1 MMCEV
6 MPTINEDTP
15 MSQRGS
21 QSSGSDSDSHFE
33 QLMVNMLDERDRLL
47 DTLRETQESLS
58 LAQQRL
64 QDVIYDRDSL
74 QRQLNSA
81 LPQDIESLTGGLTG
95 SKGADPPEFAA
106 LTKELNACR
115 EQLLEKEEEISE
127 LKAERNNTRLLLE
140 HLECLVS
147 RHERSLRMTVVKR
160 QAQSPSGVS
169 SEVEVLKAL
178 KSLFEH
184 HKALDEKVR
193 ERLRVSLE
201 RVSALEEELAAANQE
216 IVALREQNVHIQRK
230 MASSEGSTE
239 SEHLEGME
247 PGQKVHEKRLSNGS
261 IDSTDETSQIVELQE
276 LLEKQNY
283 EMAQMKERLAAL
295 SSRVGEV
302 EQEAETA
309 RKDLIKTEE
318 MNTKYQRDIRE
329 AMAQKEDMEERITTL
344 EKRYLSAQRE
354 STSIHDMNDK
364 LENELANKE
373 AILRQMEEKNRQLQ
387 ERLELAEQKLQ
398 QTMRKAETLP
408 EVEAELAQRIA
419 ALTKSDPTSSTS
431 SDDYQY
437 VMEAKLQEMISIRRK
452 AEERH
457 GNIEERM
464 RHLEGQLEEKNQ
476 ELQRARQREK
486 MNEEH
491 NKRLSDT
498 VDRLLTESN
507 ERLQLHLKE
516 RMAALEE
523 KNVLIQESETF
534 RKNLEESLHDKE
546 RLAEEIEK
554 LRSELD
560 QLKMRTG
567 SLIEPTISRTHLDT
581 SAELRYSVGS
591 LVDSQSDYRA
601 TKVIRRPRRGR
612 MGVRRDEPKV
622 KSLGDHEWNRT
633 QQIGVLSSHP
643 FESDTEMSDIDDD
656 DRETIFSSMDLLS
669 PSGHSD
675 AQTLAMMLQEQ
686 LDAIN
691 KEIRLIQE
699 EKESTE
705 LRAEE
710 IENRVASVSLEG
722 LNLARVHPGTSI
734 TASVTASSLAS
745 SSPPSGHSTPK
756 LTPRSPAREM
766 DRMGVMTL
774 PSDLRK
780 HRRKIAVVEE
790 DGREDKATIKCET
803 SPPPTPRAIRMTHT
817 LPSSYHNEAR
827 SLSASLEPESLGLG
841 SANSSQDSLHKAPK
855 KKGIKSSIG
864 RLFGKKEK
872 ARLGQL
878 RGFMETEAAAQESLG
893 LGKLGTQAEKD
904 RRLKKKHELLEEAR
918 RKGLPFAQ
926 WDGPTVVAWLELWL
940 GMPAWYVA
948 ACRANV
954 KSGAIMSALS
964 DTEIQREI
972 GISNPLHRLK
982 LRLAI
987 QEMVSLT
994 SPSAPPTS
1002 RTPSGNVWV
1011 THEEMENLAAP
1022 AKTKESEE
1030 GSWAQCPVFLQTLA
1044 YGDMNHEWIGNE
1056 WLPSLG
1062 LPQYRSY
1069 FMECLV
1075 DARMLDH
1082 LTKKDLRV
1090 HLKMVDS
1097 FHRTSLQYGIM
1108 CLKRLNYDRKE
1119 LERRREASQHEIK
1132 DVLVW
1137 SNDRVIR
1144 WIQAIGL
1151 REYANNILESGVHG
1165 SLIALDENF
1174 DYSSLAL
1181 LLQIPTQNTQ
1191 ARQILEREYNN
1202 LLALGTERRL
1212 DESDDKNFRRGSTW
1226 RRQFPPREVHG
1237 ISMMPGSSETLPAG
1251 FRLTTTSGQS
1261 RKMTTD
1267 DVVFSVYPT

>member
-81 LPQDIESLTGGLTG
+81 LPQDIDSLTGGLTG

-419 ALTKSDPTSSTS
+419 ALTK
-431 SDDYQY
+431 
-437 VMEAKLQEMISIRRK
+437 

-591 LVDSQSDYRA
+591 LVDSQSDYRT

-817 LPSSYHNEAR
+817 LPSSYHNDAR
-827 SLSASLEPESLGLG
+827 SSLSASLEPESLGLG

-904 RRLKKKHELLEEAR
+904 RRLKKNHNEVPCYLLAR
-918 RKGLPFAQ
+918 NICSLPCGLLHRAAQ
-926 WDGPTVVAWLELWL
+926 NMAVGFPRNESWLWL

-1030 GSWAQCPVFLQTLA
+1030 GSWAQTLA

-1261 RKMTTD
+1261 RKMATD
-1267 DVVFSVYPT
+1267 VASSRLQRLDNSTVRTYSC

>member
-81 LPQDIESLTGGLTG
+81 LPQ
-95 SKGADPPEFAA
+95 EFAA

-216 IVALREQNVHIQRK
+216 IVALREQNAHIQRK
-230 MASSEGSTE
+230 MAAGEGSAE
-239 SEHLEGME
+239 SEHIEGME

-261 IDSTDETSQIVELQE
+261 IDSNDEASQVVELQE

-302 EQEAETA
+302 EQEAETT
-309 RKDLIKTEE
+309 RKELIKTEE
-318 MNTKYQRDIRE
+318 MNSKYQRDIRE

-373 AILRQMEEKNRQLQ
+373 AILRQLEDKNRQLQ

-464 RHLEGQLEEKNQ
+464 RHLEAQLEEKNQ

-523 KNVLIQESETF
+523 KNVLIQESESF

-560 QLKMRTG
+560 QMKMRTG
-567 SLIEPTISRTHLDT
+567 SLIEPTLSRPHLDT
-581 SAELRYSVGS
+581 STELRYSVGS
-591 LVDSQSDYRA
+591 LVDSQSDYRS

-656 DRETIFSSMDLLS
+656 DRETLFSSMDLLS

-722 LNLARVHPGTSI
+722 LNLARVHQGTSI
-734 TASVTASSLAS
+734 TGSVTASSLAS

-817 LPSSYHNEAR
+817 LPSSYHNDAR
-827 SLSASLEPESLGLG
+827 SSLPASLEPESIGLG
-841 SANSSQDSLHKAPK
+841 SVSSSQDSLHKAPK

-878 RGFMETEAAAQESLG
+878 RGYMETEAAAQESLG

-1030 GSWAQCPVFLQTLA
+1030 GSWAQTLA

-1119 LERRREASQHEIK
+1119 LEKRREMSQHEIK

-1212 DESDDKNFRRGSTW
+1212 EESDDKNFRRGPSW

-1237 ISMMPGSSETLPAG
+1237 ISMMPGASETLPAG

-1261 RKMTTD
+1261 RKMAS
-1267 DVVFSVYPT
+1267 DVASSRLQRLDSSTVRTYSC